1 MIKLRAKITILIQK
15 NNIIN
20 ANYAYKNSRKQLYY
34 DGHQEKNYVV
44 IVNNKQ
50 MAQIHINKNS
60 QFGRKQRFKPLQKL
74 EEKYLQD
81 DDSID
86 SQDLS
91 VNYGPLKYEEAE
103 QNPGDEISSEEEY
116 NNSPTKVMKSLS
128 K

>member
-1 MIKLRAKITILIQK
+1 
-15 NNIIN
+15 
-20 ANYAYKNSRKQLYY
+20 
-34 DGHQEKNYVV
+34 
-44 IVNNKQ
+44 

>member
-1 MIKLRAKITILIQK
+1 MQK

-20 ANYAYKNSRKQLYY
+20 ANYAYKNSRKELYY
-34 DGHQEKNYVV
+34 DGHQEKKHSVV
-44 IVNNKQ
+44 IVNNQQ

-86 SQDLS
+86 SQDFS

-103 QNPGDEISSEEEY
+103 KNPGDEISSEEEY
-116 NNSPTKVMKSLS
+116 NNPPTKVMKSLS